1 MMMATVGALQGKQH
15 GRQQSLARAMVR
27 SASSITL
34 SDLSG
39 AACDKLKICL
49 LDYLAC
55 AFEARDLPWSRQALA
70 TVSKV
75 TSGASIVGSDVTA
88 SAADAAFANATLGH
102 GLVREDM
109 HAGSIAHHGVVIWPV
124 LLALAQGSAVSG
136 AKLLTAAAIGYEVGG
151 RLGRA
156 LFRADLAR
164 LFRPTGIL
172 GPVAGAVA
180 GSRLLSLEENASV
193 SALALAANTSSGLNQ
208 WPHDGGSDMYF
219 HPGFAARSS
228 ITAIKLAQAG
238 AYGSELILEGEA
250 GLFAA
255 FGRAHAPKAI
265 ELFPNGQE
273 EILSVYNKPVPA
285 CNFAQTACQAAIRVA
300 EEIDSIDAI
309 ESIVVHLPE
318 AAIRYPG
325 CDFAGPF
332 DRSLQAKMSI
342 QYGVAAALV
351 RKTVDEDSFRRLDD
365 PSVLRLARMIRLAP
379 DKDFTAAF
387 PAAQGAEVEVGLSV
401 GARISRRIPDV
412 IAATESEIRNR
423 FRTAAGAVLGHDRA
437 DAIEQAVD
445 RLERANNAGRIAGMY
460 ALRKETVRQ
469 KRKASTDNT
478 AAVIPGRA
486 LARARNP

>member
-1 MMMATVGALQGKQH
+1 
-15 GRQQSLARAMVR
+15 
-27 SASSITL
+27 L

-49 LDYLAC
+49 LDFLSC
-55 AFEARDLPWSRQALA
+55 AFEARDLPWSIQAIG

-75 TSGASIVGSDVTA
+75 PSGASIVGSNVIA
-88 SAADAAFANATLGH
+88 PAADAAFANATLGH

-136 AKLLTAAAIGYEVGG
+136 ARFLVAAAIGYEVGG

-156 LFRADLAR
+156 LFSANLAR

-172 GPVAGAVA
+172 GPIAGAVA
-180 GSRLLSLEENASV
+180 GSTLLSLEENAAV
-193 SALALAANTSSGLNQ
+193 SALAFAANTSSGLNQ
-208 WPHDGGSDMYF
+208 WPQDGGSDMYF

-238 AYGSELILEGEA
+238 AYGSEFILEGEA

-255 FGRAHAPKAI
+255 FGRTQAPHAI
-265 ELFPNGQE
+265 ELFAGGRE
-273 EILSVYNKPVPA
+273 EILSVYNKPMPA
-285 CNFAQTACQAAIRVA
+285 CNFAQTACQAAIRIA
-300 EEIDSIDAI
+300 EEIDSPDAI
-309 ESIVVHLPE
+309 ASIVVHLPE

-332 DRSLQAKMSI
+332 TRVLQAKMSI

-351 RKTVDEDSFRRLDD
+351 RKTVDQDSYRRLDD
-365 PSVLRLARMIRLAP
+365 PSVLRLAGMIRLAS
-379 DKDFTAAF
+379 DQEFTVAF
-387 PAAQGAEVEVGLSV
+387 PAAQGAEVEVGLAV
-401 GARISRRIPDV
+401 GARISRRMSDV

-423 FRTAAGAVLGHDRA
+423 FRTAAGSILGHERA
-437 DAIEQAVD
+437 DAIELAVD
-445 RLERANNAGRIAGMY
+445 RLERADDAGSIAALCALQHSAGRSRPIAT
-460 ALRKETVRQ
+460 R
-469 KRKASTDNT
+469 ST
-478 AAVIPGRA
+478 IKGG
-486 LARARNP
+486 